1 MKKLLTL
8 VLALAM
14 LLTAVPAL
22 AEIPDYVNTESTFP
36 VVKEG
41 GPEVTVS
48 VLTTRNSTAT
58 NDIEDVW
65 FFKYLAEKMNIKFEL
80 EQTMER
86 DQRISLMFAS
96 DSVPDLVWG
105 IGLSNNDVMV
115 YGVQEKMLLA
125 WNDLITEEL
134 MPNTYK
140 AMQDYPDAFAAC
152 TAPDGNIYTLPMITG
167 SNYYTNTGSF
177 SAAIRMYINKDWLD
191 ACGLEVPTTLDEYLN
206 VLRTFKEKDPMN
218 LGENNI
224 PLIGNQSKDTEFV
237 WNALGFFSTATQK
250 FGTAFDLKN
259 GEVVLPCYT
268 EEAREFITFYN
279 TLYTEGLIS
288 PDYFTMDQTA
298 ARGLMA
304 SGVCGVMGDST
315 INALGDAWPSWVGLS
330 PLTSDVNDKAVA
342 SFNPGY
348 SAGQLYASAFTEHP
362 EVLARLVD
370 YLYSDEG
377 AVMYFWGPMKGTDA
391 TLGLVDGW
399 YFNENGKITTDKVES
414 GEYTELGEYAYQ
426 YIKPYSS
433 SPGRFDR
440 YGMTAAEMAGIPF
453 AGEVHTIKD
462 QLTGKEID
470 SLAMELYT
478 DDNNDGHWRL
488 TQAAAMEGHLTDV
501 RLPAV
506 YLTAEQNQRVADLS
520 TVINDYVAA
529 ETAKFIVGTRPL
541 SELDNYFEE
550 LKAMGIEEYINIY
563 REAYAPYMDTIQ
575 AAK

>member
-1 MKKLLTL
+1 MKKLLAL

-14 LLTAVPAL
+14 LLTAATAL
-22 AEIPDYVNTESTFP
+22 ADIPDWVNAESTFP
-36 VVKEG
+36 VVKDD
-41 GPEVTVS
+41 GPAVTVS

-65 FFKYLAEKMNIKFEL
+65 FFKYLSQEMNIQFDL
-80 EQTMER
+80 EQTLET

-115 YGVQEKMLLA
+115 YGVQEGMLLA

-134 MPNTYK
+134 MPNTYQ

-167 SNYYTNTGSF
+167 SSYYANTGSF
-177 SAAIRMYINKDWLD
+177 SAAIRMYINKDWLE

-206 VLRTFKEKDPMN
+206 VLRTFKNEDPMG

-224 PLIGNQSKDTEFV
+224 PLIGNQSKDTELV
-237 WNALGFFSTATQK
+237 WNALGFFSTPTQK
-250 FGTAFDLKN
+250 YGTSFDLKN

-288 PDYFTMDQTA
+288 PDYFTMDQTT

-304 SGVCGVMGDST
+304 SGVCGVLGDST
-315 INALGDAWPSWVGLS
+315 LAALGDAWEPWIALA
-330 PLTSDVNDKAVA
+330 PLTSDVNDTAVA

-362 EVLARLVD
+362 EVLARLID

-377 AVMYFWGPMKGTDA
+377 ALMYFYGPMKDTDA
-391 TLGLVDGW
+391 TMGIVDGW
-399 YFNENGKITTDKVES
+399 WFDEKGKITTDKVQS
-414 GEYTELGEYAYQ
+414 GEYTDINEYAYQ

-433 SPGRFDR
+433 SPGRFDH
-440 YGMTAAEMAGIPF
+440 YSATAAEMAGIPF
-453 AGEVHTIKD
+453 AGQVLTIVD
-462 QLTGKEID
+462 QLTGAEIE
-470 SLAMELYT
+470 SVAMETYT
-478 DDNNDGHWRL
+478 DDNNDGHWRII
-488 TQAAAMEGHLTDV
+488 QAEAMENHLTAV
-501 RLPAV
+501 RLPNV

-550 LKAMGIEEYINIY
+550 LKAMGIEEYIEIY
-563 REAYAPYMDTIQ
+563 REAYAPYMDAIQ
-575 AAK
+575 